1 MKLGLIYLCFLVI
14 VTILPVSGQNDS
26 IDLSKSKADS
36 LTKDF
41 FLFGS
46 DDLLELTL
54 RLNITKYMKKNTKE
68 PTQDAVLTF
77 HFNDKD
83 SLNKNV
89 KVKYRGRFRF
99 DNCGFPP
106 MEISFKNHIHAYSDT
121 DKIKK
126 IKLVPHCDAGTL
138 SDEYVL
144 REYMVY
150 KLFNI
155 ISDTSYKVRLLRIN
169 YTDTEKK
176 KKTITQYGIFIE
188 PDKILSQR
196 IRANELD
203 VNKLTQRYI
212 RPDIMDKVSIFNY
225 MVANWDWNIPNLQ
238 NVTVFKPYFDASP
251 GSGIV
256 VPYDFDMS
264 GVVSPDYEVLPE
276 EYGLRT
282 SRDRIFL
289 GMCRT
294 REVFKKDLQFF
305 LSKKD
310 EMYKTINDFPYLN
323 LRAKKDIISLL
334 NTFYSQLDDE
344 RSMEFLI
351 DYLKSSCKEL

>member
-1 MKLGLIYLCFLVI
+1 MMMS
-14 VTILPVSGQNDS
+14 ILPVTGQNDS
-26 IDLSKSKADS
+26 IDLTKSKTDS
-36 LTKDF
+36 LNKDF

-46 DDLLELTL
+46 DDLLELTM
-54 RLNITKYMKKNTKE
+54 RLNITKYIRKNTKE
-68 PTQDAVLTF
+68 PSQDAVLTF
-77 HFNDKD
+77 HFNEKD

-89 KVKYRGRFRF
+89 RVKYRGRFRF

-106 MEISFKNHIHAYSDT
+106 MEITFKNHIHAYSDT
-121 DKIKK
+121 DRVKK
-126 IKLVPHCDAGTL
+126 IKLVPHCDAGSL

-144 REYMVY
+144 REYLVY

-155 ISDTSYKVRLLRIN
+155 ITDTSYNVRLLRIN
-169 YTDTEKK
+169 YIDTEKK
-176 KKTITQYGIFIE
+176 KKPITQYGIFIE
-188 PDKILSQR
+188 PNKTLSQR
-196 IRANELD
+196 IKASEVD
-203 VNKLTQRYI
+203 VKNLTQRYI

-225 MVANWDWNIPNLQ
+225 MIANWDWNIPNLQ
-238 NVTVFKPYFDASP
+238 NVTVFKPYYVASA

-256 VPYDFDMS
+256 VPYDFDLS
-264 GVVSPDYEVLPE
+264 GIVSPDYVVLPE
-276 EYGLRT
+276 EYGLRS

-305 LSKKD
+305 LSRKN

-323 LRAKKDIISLL
+323 QRAKKDIVSLL
-334 NTFYSQLDDE
+334 NSFYSQLDDE
-344 RSMEFLI
+344 RSMDFLI

>member
-1 MKLGLIYLCFLVI
+1 MII
-14 VTILPVSGQNDS
+14 SILPVTGQNDTT
-26 IDLSKSKADS
+26 DLSKNKADS
-36 LTKDF
+36 LNKDF

-54 RLNITKYMKKNTKE
+54 RLNITKYIKKNTKE

-77 HFNDKD
+77 HFNEQD

-89 KVKYRGRFRF
+89 KVKYRGKFRF

-121 DKIKK
+121 DRIKK

-144 REYMVY
+144 REYLVY

-155 ISDTSYKVRLLRIN
+155 ISDTSYNVRLLRIT
-169 YTDTEKK
+169 YIDTEKK
-176 KKTITQYGIFIE
+176 KKTTTQYGIFIE

-196 IRANELD
+196 IRANEVD
-203 VNKLTQRYI
+203 VKNLTQRYI

-238 NVTVFKPYFDASP
+238 NVTIFKPYYVASA

-305 LSKKD
+305 LSRKD
-310 EMYKTINDFPYLN
+310 EMYKTINDFPYLS
-323 LRAKKDIISLL
+323 LRAKKDIINLL
-334 NTFYSQLDDE
+334 NTFYSQLDDD

>member
-1 MKLGLIYLCFLVI
+1 MKRVFIYLIFFMMMSFI
-14 VTILPVSGQNDS
+14 PVTGQNDS

-36 LTKDF
+36 LNKDF

-46 DDLLELTL
+46 DDLLELTM
-54 RLNITKYMKKNTKE
+54 RLNITKYIRKNSKE

-77 HFNDKD
+77 HFNEKD

-89 KVKYRGRFRF
+89 RVKYRGRFRF

-106 MEISFKNHIHAYSDT
+106 MEINFKNHIYAYSDT
-121 DKIKK
+121 DRVKK
-126 IKLVPHCDAGTL
+126 IKLVTHCDGGSL

-144 REYMVY
+144 REYLVY
-150 KLFNI
+150 KLYNI
-155 ISDTSYKVRLLRIN
+155 ITDTSYNVRLLRIN
-169 YTDTEKK
+169 YIDTEKK
-176 KKTITQYGIFIE
+176 KKSITQYGIFIE
-188 PDKILSQR
+188 PNKTLSQR
-196 IRANELD
+196 IRASEID
-203 VNKLTQRYI
+203 VKNLTQRYI
-212 RPDIMDKVSIFNY
+212 RPDLMDKVSIFNY

-238 NVTVFKPYFDASP
+238 NVTVFKPYYDASA
-251 GSGIV
+251 GSGIA

-264 GVVSPDYEVLPE
+264 GVVSPGYEVLPE
-276 EYGLRT
+276 EYGLRS

-305 LSKKD
+305 LSRKN

-323 LRAKKDIISLL
+323 QRSKKDIISLL
-334 NTFYSQLDDE
+334 NTFYSQLDDD
-344 RSMEFLI
+344 RSLEYLI

>member
-1 MKLGLIYLCFLVI
+1 MKGVTISLCFFIMVS
-14 VTILPVSGQNDS
+14 ILPVSGQNDT
-26 IDLSKSKADS
+26 IGTSKIKADS
-36 LTKDF
+36 LNKDLL
-41 FLFGS
+41 LFGS
-46 DDLLELTL
+46 DDLLEVTM
-54 RLNITKYMKKNTKE
+54 RLNITKYIRKNTKE

-77 HFNDKD
+77 HFNEKD
-83 SLNKNV
+83 SLNKNIR
-89 KVKYRGRFRF
+89 VKYRGKFRF

-121 DKIKK
+121 DKVKK
-126 IKLVPHCDAGTL
+126 IKLVPHCDAGSL

-144 REYMVY
+144 REYLVY

-155 ISDTSYKVRLLRIN
+155 ISDTSYNVRLLRIN
-169 YTDTEKK
+169 YIDTEKK
-176 KKTITQYGIFIE
+176 KKPITQYGIFIE
-188 PDKILSQR
+188 PDNILAQR
-196 IRANELD
+196 IMANE
-203 VNKLTQRYI
+203 VEVKNLTQRYI

-225 MVANWDWNIPNLQ
+225 MVSNWDWNIPNLQ
-238 NVTVFKPYFDASP
+238 NVTVFKPYYVASA

-256 VPYDFDMS
+256 VPYDFDLS
-264 GVVSPDYEVLPE
+264 GIVSPDYVVLPE
-276 EYGLRT
+276 EYGLRS

-305 LSKKD
+305 LSRKN
-310 EMYKTINDFPYLN
+310 EMYKTINDFPYLSQ
-323 LRAKKDIISLL
+323 RAKKDIISLL
-334 NTFYSQLDDE
+334 NSFYSQLDDD